1 MPDLPRR
8 EFIVQGSAAALA
20 GMAGLDG
27 SHTAYAFTIDELVAA
42 AKTEGQLT
50 VIALPR
56 DWCGYGGII
65 DGFKAKFGLT
75 INELSPHA
83 GSATVIDAIRKT
95 RDAADPPTPDVID
108 VGLSFVTSAKK
119 EGLLQPH
126 KVATGATIP
135 HAAKDAEGHWYGAYY
150 GAIVFEV
157 NADIVAKMPTD
168 WADLAAPEYRNSVG
182 LAGDLASNQAIQSV
196 FAAGLSAANGN
207 VAQAAAHGLKFFA
220 DLRRRGN
227 FVAMVGDLASLTD
240 GRTPILVRW
249 DHLALGDRERLKGK
263 TRIEIVRPR
272 TSVAGVYAQAISA
285 SAAHPNAARL
295 WMEYLY
301 SDETQI
307 AFLNGHCHPIRS
319 ANMVRNGKAPAES
332 EKRLTQF
339 QGSGTEA
346 KPLFPTL
353 KEQERAR
360 EIITNGWDSVVGVDI
375 QCPPDSTPS
384 GIPMSFDGGN
394 VSTIAKV

>member
-27 SHTAYAFTIDELVAA
+27 SHQAYAFPIDELVAA

-75 INELSPHA
+75 INELSPGA
-83 GSATVIDAIRKT
+83 GSATVIDAIRKAG
-95 RDAADPPTPDVID
+95 DAADPPTPDVID
-108 VGLSFVTSAKK
+108 VGLSFVTSAAT
-119 EGLLQPH
+119 EGLLQPY
-126 KVATGATIP
+126 KVATWATIP
-135 HAAKDAEGHWYGAYY
+135 DAAKDADGYWYGAYY
-150 GAIVFEV
+150 GAIAFEV

-196 FAAGLSAANGN
+196 FAAGLSTANGN

-227 FVAMVGDLASLTD
+227 FVPIVGDLASLTD

-272 TSVAGVYAQAISA
+272 TGVAGVYGQAISA
-285 SAAHPNAARL
+285 FAAHPNAARL
-295 WMEYLY
+295 WMEYLH

-307 AFLNGHCHPIRS
+307 AFLNGHCHPVCF
-319 ANMVRNGKAPAES
+319 MVRNGKAQADS
-332 EKRLTQF
+332 AKRLTQF
-339 QGSGTEA
+339 QRSGSEA
-346 KPLFPTL
+346 DPLFPTL
-353 KEQERAR
+353 EAQERAR
-360 EIITNGWDSVVGVDI
+360 EIITNGWGGVVGVDI
-375 QCPPDSTPS
+375 QCLPDGTPC
-384 GIPMSFDGGN
+384 GIPMVLDGEN
-394 VSTIAKV
+394 VSTVAKV